1 METILRKNKATNPT
15 CIHCSGVGFFQLLRT
30 LSSVC
35 DRLGRL
41 RSRNTAENRIDPQSP
56 RLK

>member
-1 METILRKNKATNPT
+1 VETILRKNKATNPT
-15 CIHCSGVGFFQLLRT
+15 CIHCSGVGFFQLLED
-30 LSSVC
+30 LILC